1 MAQKKQLLKQVKEK
15 LRRSPRWLKV
25 VGKVLAWTAGSLLGL
40 VVLVVLFLQTPWAHD
55 LVANTVESILHDEL
69 GLELTIGEL
78 SGGFLGGIS
87 LEEVTIANPPG
98 FTDENFI
105 QLERLEVSYSLFD
118 LIAGDLHLQLVALDR
133 ASVNLEQRADGVMNL
148 DLLFV
153 SDDEE
158 DEDSSEFIFDI
169 EQIRLV
175 NNSFTYRG
183 ADGLLI
189 EVDSLSGGLGLHIDD
204 AGIGLQ
210 ELRLAA
216 GVPSFGVEQLW
227 LGGGVDIESE
237 GAFVLNRFS
246 VGTRTTE
253 LLLDGWLNPGS
264 EELELDLVAPNIN
277 LSEVAT
283 RAKLDLPL
291 AGSLELHV
299 RVGGSFS
306 APSGQLALDLRNTRA
321 AGFVVDEL
329 HLAGSY
335 LDERLSLERLALRRG
350 AGTLSGTAVVLP
362 TATFPLGETNLQFNN
377 LNLAELAPEMLASLP
392 GTLSGQIIATGQPDP
407 TVSVELFPSELAGV
421 ELDELKLDVVG
432 TPDDFTLTYG
442 VINLADGRI
451 DLSGGLHDNQL
462 DFTVTGSGLDAG
474 RLASIAGID
483 AGGRLGFQAKL
494 HGPTE
499 LLAASLRLSL
509 LNGRYDEFTLDSL
522 TLEGNSLLS
531 ANGVGKTSFELEA
544 ENAAFEENRI
554 RHCWVGGELY
564 LAGGFRFDGEVILKD
579 IEAAGTPAQE
589 LTLAADFNGQR
600 LGIKQ
605 LRLTVDDETSLE
617 YRGELLLRDRGL
629 TVNTELLRA
638 SHQQLAFENERVFT
652 VSLAGDQL
660 VLTPLTL
667 TSQAGSLSLSAQID
681 LVQTSFDA
689 TLYSVGLDLGLI
701 NERLEL
707 VDEEVGGRLAID
719 ASLKGTAQEPLANLR
734 LELTDGRFD
743 DYALEELTI
752 TAETLPGFNIG
763 TLDALSDDDALLTGD
778 GSSTLGWLEVV
789 AEDIT
794 AQEFSVSHLDLT
806 ALITDGGIALDRLSI
821 LNPEGAIRMEGEIA
835 LNTPKR
841 PLNLFCEITEL
852 PLDTLPLPDSIN
864 FIDGEF
870 NAWLNVTGPLETPVF
885 LGDAALDVQSLDLYD
900 YGVRLDELDVKLQF
914 EPGLMRLT
922 KLACLIGE
930 GPLTG
935 EGTIIYGTDT
945 PEVDIAITGRQL
957 RFTNLLDMIS
967 ATVDT
972 DIQFISN
979 STQNALTGVVEVIE
993 GNVFLP
999 LGGGGGEVEAGY
1011 ASADEDESEAEPVDA
1026 ELAANTEA
1034 QPEEDSSAPP
1044 LVVDLR
1050 ILAKHNLW
1058 IRSDLTDLE
1067 VRADL
1072 NLSLKENGAALR
1084 GQLETVRG
1092 NVYFLDK
1099 AFDLDEGTITFN
1111 RFTPPNPSLAITA
1124 SSRLRRSGD
1133 PLTLVINVGGRASEP
1148 TIELSCREQPDMP
1161 ERDIMMLIALDMT
1174 WEEFQ
1179 QTMDAEGA
1187 GGIAGQAAN
1196 QAALYLARF
1205 MEAKLSRLARETVG
1219 LDTVK
1224 LESEM
1229 SEGGM
1234 DKLNVTVGK
1243 YLWEDIYV
1251 AYTRDMLNEGSSKV
1265 LIEYYINK
1273 YLALQ
1278 ASGEEAEDKYTYRFN
1293 LKWKFKY

>member
-1 MAQKKQLLKQVKEK
+1 MAQKKQLLRQVKEK
-15 LRRSPRWLKV
+15 LQRSPRWLKI

-55 LVANTVESILHDEL
+55 LIAGTVESILHDEL
-69 GLELTIGEL
+69 GLELSIGEL

-98 FTDENFI
+98 FTDQNFI
-105 QLERLEVSYSLFD
+105 ELERLEVSYSLFD
-118 LIAGDLHLQLVALDR
+118 LISGGLRLKLVALSG
-133 ASVNLEQRADGVMNL
+133 ASINLEQRADGVMNL

-153 SDDEE
+153 SDDDDDEE
-158 DEDSSEFIFDI
+158 SDEFIFDI
-169 EQIRLV
+169 EQIRMV
-175 NNSFTYRG
+175 NNAFTYRG

-189 EVDSLSGGLGLHIDD
+189 DVDSLSGGLALHIDD
-204 AGIGLQ
+204 AGVGLR

-227 LGGGVDIESE
+227 LGGGVEIESE
-237 GAFVLNRFS
+237 GAFVLDRFS

-264 EELELDLVAPNIN
+264 EELELEVVAPNIN

-283 RAKLDLPL
+283 LAMLDLPL
-291 AGSLELHV
+291 AGSLELRA

-306 APSGQLALDLRNTRA
+306 APQGQLALDLCDAHA
-321 AGFVVDEL
+321 AGFAVDEL

-335 LDERLSLERLALRRG
+335 LDERLSLERFSLRRG
-350 AGTLSGTAVVLP
+350 AGRLSGTAVVLP
-362 TATFPLGETNLQFNN
+362 TAAFPLGETNLQFYN
-377 LNLAELAPEMLASLP
+377 LNPAELAPEILASLP
-392 GTLSGQIIATGQPDP
+392 GKLSGRIIATAQPDP
-407 TVSVELFPSELAGV
+407 TVSVELFPSKLADLSLSG
-421 ELDELKLDVVG
+421 LKLDVVG
-432 TPDDFTLTYG
+432 TPEEFTLTYG
-442 VINLADGRI
+442 VIRLAGGRI
-451 DLSGGLHDNQL
+451 DLSGGLHDERL

-474 RLASIAGID
+474 RLASLGGID

-494 HGPTE
+494 HGSTDA
-499 LLAASLRLSL
+499 LSADLRLSL
-509 LNGRYDEFTLDSL
+509 LNGRYDEFTVDSL
-522 TLEGNSLLS
+522 TLEGNTLLT
-531 ANGVGKTSFELEA
+531 AAGIGETSFELEA
-544 ENAAFEENRI
+544 ENTTFAENSI
-554 RHCWVGGELY
+554 HNTWVGGKLN
-564 LAGGFRFDGEVILKD
+564 LAGGFGFDGEVILSD
-579 IEAAGTPAQE
+579 IEAAGTPVEE
-589 LTLAADFNGQR
+589 LTLAANFSGKR
-600 LGIKQ
+600 LGIEE
-605 LRLTVDDETSLE
+605 LRLTVDEATGLE
-617 YRGELLLRDRGL
+617 YRGELLLRGNGL

-638 SHQQLAFENERVFT
+638 SYQQLAFENERLFT
-652 VSLAGDQL
+652 VSLDGEQL
-660 VLTPLTL
+660 SLSPLTL
-667 TSQAGSLSLSAQID
+667 TSQVGSLSLSARVD
-681 LVQTSFDA
+681 LGEPSFDA
-689 TLYSVGLDLGLI
+689 TLYSVGLDLGLL
-701 NERLEL
+701 NSRLGL
-707 VDEEVGGRLAID
+707 VEEEVAGRLAID
-719 ASLKGTAQEPLANLR
+719 AALKGTAEEPLAHLNLDIT
-734 LELTDGRFD
+734 EGRFGDYVLD
-743 DYALEELTI
+743 DLTI
-752 TAETLPGFNIG
+752 TAETLSGFN
-763 TLDALSDDDALLTGD
+763 TNALEAVTSDDALLTGD
-778 GSSTLGWLEVV
+778 GSNTLGRLDLVSNN
-789 AEDIT
+789 IT

-806 ALITDGGIALDRLSI
+806 ALLTDGGIALDRLVI
-821 LNPEGAIRMEGEIA
+821 LNPEGAIRLEGEIA
-835 LNTPKR
+835 LNAPER

-852 PLDTLPLPDSIN
+852 PLDTLPLPDSIK
-864 FIDGEF
+864 FTDGQF
-870 NAWLNVTGPLETPVF
+870 SAWLNVTGSLDNPVF
-885 LGDAALDVQSLDLYD
+885 LGDAALDVLSLDLYD
-900 YGVRLDELDVKLQF
+900 YGVRLDELDVRLQF

-922 KLACLIGE
+922 QLSCLIGE

-935 EGTIIYGTDT
+935 EGTIHYGAET
-945 PEVDIAITGRQL
+945 PEVDIAITGQHL

-967 ATVDT
+967 ATVDA
-972 DIQFISN
+972 DIRFVSN
-979 STQNALTGVVEVIE
+979 STQNVLTGEVEVIE

-999 LGGGGGEVEAGY
+999 IGGGGGEVEAGY
-1011 ASADEDESEAEPVDA
+1011 ASIDEEESE
-1026 ELAANTEA
+1026 TESA
-1034 QPEEDSSAPP
+1034 QTEVATVTDEQIESESDSPP
-1044 LVVDLR
+1044 LVIDLR

-1072 NLSLKENGAALR
+1072 NLSLKENGPALR

-1111 RFTPPNPSLAITA
+1111 RFTPPDPSLAITA

-1133 PLTLVINVGGRASEP
+1133 PLTLVINIGGRASEP
-1148 TIELSCREQPDMP
+1148 TIELSCQEQPDMP

-1265 LIEYYINK
+1265 LVEYYINK

-1278 ASGEEAEDKYTYRFN
+1278 ASGEEEEDKYTYRFN